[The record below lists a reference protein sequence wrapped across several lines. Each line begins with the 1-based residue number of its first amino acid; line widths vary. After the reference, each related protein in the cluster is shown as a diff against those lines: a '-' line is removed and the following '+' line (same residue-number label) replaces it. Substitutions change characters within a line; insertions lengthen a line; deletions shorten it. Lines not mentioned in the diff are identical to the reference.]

1 MANVPP
7 RVAEL
12 IETFDRNIDARAF
25 PRFKKRFSCCMSHS
39 QLVKLSAK
47 GRVVQNGFVCNRDH

>member
-12 IETFDRNIDARAF
+12 IETFDRNIDAHR
-25 PRFKKRFSCCMSHS
+25 
-39 QLVKLSAK
+39 
-47 GRVVQNGFVCNRDH
+47 GRQIK